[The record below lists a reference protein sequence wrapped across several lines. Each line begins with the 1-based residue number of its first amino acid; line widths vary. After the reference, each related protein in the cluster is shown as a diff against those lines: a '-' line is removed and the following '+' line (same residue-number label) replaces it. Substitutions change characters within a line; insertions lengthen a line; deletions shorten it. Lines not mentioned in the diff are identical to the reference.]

1 MQTGQSRHSVRF
13 AALGILTVLLL
24 LADVMFGSVSLSADE
39 VWGALWHPESM
50 PVTTV
55 HIVWQIRVI
64 KAAVALLAGMAL
76 SVSGAQMQ
84 TLFRNPLAGPYVLG
98 VSAGAS
104 LGVALMLLGG
114 SWLGGEVASQI
125 MHSSLSIAGAAM
137 IGAAA
142 VLVMVVAVSARIK
155 DIMMILIL
163 GVMFS
168 SAVSS
173 IVQILQ
179 YVSQEDALK
188 TFVVWTMGSL
198 GEVTS
203 GQLVVLTAAVVGG
216 LLLALFTIKPLDM
229 LLLGEAYARSMG
241 LEMRRSRMVILTSTT
256 LLAGSVTA
264 FCGPISFIGLAMP
277 HVARALM
284 RTASHSVLLPAS
296 ALVGAST
303 LLACDLASR
312 LLAIP
317 INSVTSLVGI
327 PIVIWVVLRGSI
339 SNSY

>member
-1 MQTGQSRHSVRF
+1 MQTGQNRHSVRF

>member
-1 MQTGQSRHSVRF
+1 MPSCHNHHSVRF

-24 LADVMFGSVSLSADE
+24 LADVMFGSVSLSAAE

-98 VSAGAS
+98 ISAGAS
-104 LGVALMLLGG
+104 LGVALMLLGS
-114 SWLGGEVASQI
+114 SWMGGEVAAQV
-125 MHSSLSIAGAAM
+125 MHSSLSIAGAAL

-142 VLVMVVAVSARIK
+142 VLVLVVAVSARIK

-203 GQLVVLTAAVVGG
+203 SQLPVLTAAVVIG

-256 LLAGSVTA
+256 LLVGSVTA

-277 HVARALM
+277 HVARSLM

-303 LLACDLASR
+303 LLACDLVAR
-312 LLAIP
+312 LCAIP

>member
-1 MQTGQSRHSVRF
+1 
-13 AALGILTVLLL
+13 
-24 LADVMFGSVSLSADE
+24 
-39 VWGALWHPESM
+39 
-50 PVTTV
+50 
-55 HIVWQIRVI
+55 
-64 KAAVALLAGMAL
+64 
-76 SVSGAQMQ
+76 
-84 TLFRNPLAGPYVLG
+84 
-98 VSAGAS
+98 
-104 LGVALMLLGG
+104 
-114 SWLGGEVASQI
+114 
-125 MHSSLSIAGAAM
+125 
-137 IGAAA
+137 
-142 VLVMVVAVSARIK
+142 
-155 DIMMILIL
+155 
-163 GVMFS
+163 MFS

>member
-1 MQTGQSRHSVRF
+1 
-13 AALGILTVLLL
+13 
-24 LADVMFGSVSLSADE
+24 
-39 VWGALWHPESM
+39 
-50 PVTTV
+50 
-55 HIVWQIRVI
+55 
-64 KAAVALLAGMAL
+64 
-76 SVSGAQMQ
+76 
-84 TLFRNPLAGPYVLG
+84 
-98 VSAGAS
+98 
-104 LGVALMLLGG
+104 
-114 SWLGGEVASQI
+114 

>member
-1 MQTGQSRHSVRF
+1 
-13 AALGILTVLLL
+13 
-24 LADVMFGSVSLSADE
+24 VSLSADE